1 MKGGGFKMN
10 LSYLNDRI
18 ALSRVPIV
26 ALAEMLGISRQSMY
40 LKMKG
45 EREFKTSE
53 VTKLCEVL
61 RLTDEEKTLVFFAEE
76 VDKTGNLPTTA

>member
-1 MKGGGFKMN
+1 MN

-76 VDKTGNLPTTA
+76 VDKTGNLSTTA

>member
-1 MKGGGFKMN
+1 MN

-53 VTKLCEVL
+53 VAKLCEVL
-61 RLTDEEKTLVFFAEE
+61 RLTDKEKTLVFFAEE

>member
-1 MKGGGFKMN
+1 MN